1 MSAFF
6 YLNLYFQYNPNQS
19 SSKLFC
25 SYHQTDSEFTWS
37 SKRPRITKTI
47 LKEKNKVG
55 GLSLLNFKTYC
66 KSRVVKTIWYW
77 DLRHVDDTTLM
88 AECKEELKSVWIRVK
103 EESERAG
110 LRLNI

>member
-6 YLNLYFQYNPNQS
+6 YLDLYFQYNPNQS

-25 SYHQTDSEFTWS
+25 GYHQIDSEFTWS
-37 SKRPRITKTI
+37 GKRPRITKII

-55 GLSLLNFKTYC
+55 GLLLLNFKTYY

-77 DLRHVDDTTLM
+77 DLGHVDDTALM
-88 AECKEELKSVWIRVK
+88 AECKEELKSLLIRVK
-103 EESERAG
+103 EEREKKQ
-110 LRLNI
+110 LKTQY